1 MNQQKIG
8 LFLRKLRSE
17 KAITQAELAER
28 LGVSNRSVS
37 RWENGTTMPDF
48 DLLVELASYYEVDVG
63 EILMGERKESGT
75 GTQELVT
82 NIAAY
87 NNVEKEFF
95 SKKMCAMFLIA
106 IVGMIVYRLADVL
119 GLSRIDPY
127 GFIVSSIYGLVLGAL
142 LNGLLYSSR
151 YIVKLKKARDC
162 FLKSPRE

>member
-1 MNQQKIG
+1 
-8 LFLRKLRSE
+8 
-17 KAITQAELAER
+17 
-28 LGVSNRSVS
+28 
-37 RWENGTTMPDF
+37 
-48 DLLVELASYYEVDVG
+48 
-63 EILMGERKESGT
+63 
-75 GTQELVT
+75 
-82 NIAAY
+82 
-87 NNVEKEFF
+87 
-95 SKKMCAMFLIA
+95 MCAMFLIA